1 MAEDVEVNIHK
12 EKHNHSHHVT
22 TDHPPSLAE
31 YEAHPGIKWT
41 PHWDAVGAGLSADE
55 ADKRLKEYGP
65 NCLPEKHVNPII
77 KYLKNYWGPMPI
89 MIWAAIFLILAK
101 SLVAK
106 TTGEGSTSWPDFI
119 MCCVLQFVNGNVKW
133 YNGRNAENA
142 IKALKDKMAPQAIV
156 RRDGEWMTIQAKL
169 LVPGD
174 VVQVRIGD
182 ICAADGRL
190 GCGENLQLDQAA
202 LTGES
207 LPRNKKKRDILYA
220 GTVVKRGDG
229 EYVVVSTGRFTEMG
243 RAANMVASVKTKSR
257 YDFILFWVAMYL
269 LTLSLTLMTIQ
280 FVKMSW
286 IDCRPD
292 EIKPC
297 NVLASLS
304 VVVLILVGALPVA
317 MHVVCMV
324 IMAMGAFRLSEHKAV
339 VSELTAT
346 EELSGMTVD
355 EIFTKTKKFDV
366 EMVQIFKKKCF

>member
-1 MAEDVEVNIHK
+1 MAEDVEVNIQK

-190 GCGENLQLDQAA
+190 A
-202 LTGES
+202 
-207 LPRNKKKRDILYA
+207 LPRQR
-220 GTVVKRGDG
+220 VP
-229 EYVVVSTGRFTEMG
+229 
-243 RAANMVASVKTKSR
+243 RAARVPRCVRSPSR
-257 YDFILFWVAMYL
+257 L
-269 LTLSLTLMTIQ
+269 
-280 FVKMSW
+280 
-286 IDCRPD
+286 RPARRRRSNQLCQS
-292 EIKPC
+292 I
-297 NVLASLS
+297 
-304 VVVLILVGALPVA
+304 
-317 MHVVCMV
+317 
-324 IMAMGAFRLSEHKAV
+324 R
-339 VSELTAT
+339 
-346 EELSGMTVD
+346 
-355 EIFTKTKKFDV
+355 
-366 EMVQIFKKKCF
+366 